1 MKKLLKRRTMFDI
14 LKKVRDVAAAQNCSA
29 VVSACGRAV
38 ATVLSSKPDKVE
50 AINASK
56 LTTFKKCDDSYTFAL
71 YVDKPKEGTYYVV
84 YVPRAL
90 KIWRT
95 RNRDEAELLRDQLNN
110 MKLLVNILEKV
121 SSKLFNTELEQL
133 RDSVIKHPSFND
145 IHHAAACNFPRI
157 IEQLCKDR
165 PNIVN
170 EESNDGHYPLH
181 TAVENNAK
189 EAVQVLL
196 SLGAHTAKQDC
207 RSRNAVHYGAENNPE
222 ILKLLAGTH
231 DFLDAVDVIDEDGLS
246 PLCLAICSAKEKCVE
261 LLLDADCSTGPF
273 PGGSLAAM
281 VSVATSSPDLPRIVD
296 LLLIRAPQF
305 LAEEIGGSSSIL
317 HEKLELKLLYHI
329 LGDLGDVVNVNI
341 RNGSN
346 QTPLHCAVA
355 RNDLSQSFVLLTHN
369 ADVNIAN
376 YEGDTPLHVSVRNG
390 DVDIVKLLLCFRA
403 SVQLKNNRGETPL
416 DVGSS
421 TEIIE
426 CLKLFAHP
434 PSVIQPVLDNVL
446 SDLMQERALEERY
459 QMTLE
464 QRQQLVNVISFD
476 GGGIRGLILLQT
488 LMHIKNLLGHSLMQ
502 HFQWLC
508 GTSTGAIIALGLAKD
523 LYSLKHCQNLYLR
536 MKDELFVGRRPYSE
550 KVIDGLLR
558 DIFGDKTT
566 MAQLKS
572 KKVIV
577 TASCVQRKP
586 PLLKLFRNYTLPV
599 SKAENKA
606 LGFDDPCKNLVWKC
620 ARYSS
625 AAPTFFTPK
634 DNFVDGGLMSNNP
647 TLDLLSDIHTY
658 NAACIKAKKETIRI
672 GCIISLGTGQAPHEE
687 LGNMKWNF
695 GVPGGLIEGVSMFQD
710 LMSLKNLL
718 VEQITASNGP
728 CVTRARSWAHDQS
741 IPFFRFSPSLSS
753 HVDLDESNNK
763 VIVGFLWDT
772 EGRKQR

>member
-317 HEKLELKLLYHI
+317 HEKLELK
-329 LGDLGDVVNVNI
+329 
-341 RNGSN
+341 
-346 QTPLHCAVA
+346 
-355 RNDLSQSFVLLTHN
+355 
-369 ADVNIAN
+369 
-376 YEGDTPLHVSVRNG
+376 NG

-772 EGRKQR
+772 EKYLRTNGRHDVETLVKYLKSL